1 MKHFRRDTPGQKKNH
16 TMTEP
21 AASTRWSALIFLF
34 VWLLSAGYMG
44 ANLRRGWVPHDEG
57 ILGQAAE
64 RVLQGEM
71 PHRDFNDPYTGGLSY
86 LDGAAFR
93 LFGVNL
99 LVLRYVLFVFFLSCV
114 AAAYTAARVVS
125 KPWPSA

>member
-1 MKHFRRDTPGQKKNH
+1 MSQS
-16 TMTEP
+16 P
-21 AASTRWSALIFLF
+21 AKTRWSTLIFLI
-34 VWLLSAGYMG
+34 VWFFSIAYVAG
-44 ANLRRGWVPHDEG
+44 NLRRGWVPHDEG

-99 LVLRYVLFVFFLSCV
+99 LVLRYVLFGFFLAWV
-114 AAAYTAARVVS
+114 PAVYA
-125 KPWPSA
+125 